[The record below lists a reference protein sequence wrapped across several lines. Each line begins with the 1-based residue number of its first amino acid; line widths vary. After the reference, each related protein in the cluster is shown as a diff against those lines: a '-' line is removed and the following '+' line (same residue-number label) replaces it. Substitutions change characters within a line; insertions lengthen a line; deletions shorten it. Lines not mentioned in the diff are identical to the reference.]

1 MGGQFWSAYIGC
13 DSSHPV
19 KEFLEQIDV
28 IKQIV
33 QKYPETFQWADSV
46 AGVRASFRAG
56 KIASLVGV
64 ESGHA
69 INSSL
74 AVLRSLYSLG
84 KEPFYSHRQNKN
96 FLGPVQKGTRGSH

>member
-84 KEPFYSHRQNKN
+84 KEPFHSHRQKRT
-96 FLGPVQKGTRGSH
+96 F